1 MKTNNIM
8 KKLLKAELNAARM
21 LHNAFDIDFEK
32 NFNIYYLKGN
42 YTINKIYNTIDQGV
56 KNETIIILTRNK
68 NNYNKDF
75 HLVTIKNGAV
85 NIEHKIYQYT
95 RNIKKRVNI
104 DYFFRKSDFETMR
117 KAAETETYII
127 IQREELKTPAKK
139 NDLDFNARYKNISK
153 YSNTMGN
160 GRGNSW
166 IYRLFL
172 KHLENNAPEIEYNIN
187 YYNIK
192 SKNINDFIDKSGYL
206 LERRRSELKRKAA
219 NLKAERE
226 KAEYLKTENSAQI
239 KELENI
245 FKETKKRIIFD
256 LEKSND
262 YKITQNIGRLLY
274 FDFCRIE
281 QDIKRFTEKTN
292 SKDFASIEKSNE
304 FYNNLKKRLFDT
316 EQKRNNIISGN
327 EE

>member
-1 MKTNNIM
+1 MKANNII
-8 KKLLKAELNAARM
+8 KKLLKEEPNAARM
-21 LHNAFDIDFEK
+21 LHNAFYIDFEK

-42 YTINKIYNTIDQGV
+42 YTINKIYNTIEPDV
-56 KNETIIILTRNK
+56 KTETIILLTRNK
-68 NNYNKDF
+68 NNYDKDF
-75 HLVTIKNGAV
+75 HLVTVKNGVV
-85 NIEHKIYQYT
+85 NIDHKIYSYT
-95 RNIKKRVNI
+95 RNIKKHVNI
-104 DYFFRKSDFETMR
+104 DYFFRKSDFEKMR
-117 KAAETETYII
+117 KAPETETYII
-127 IQREELKTPAKK
+127 TQRNELKTPAKK

-153 YSNTMGN
+153 YSCTMGD

-172 KHLENNAPEIEYNIN
+172 KHLENNAPQIEYNIN

-219 NLKAERE
+219 VLKAERE
-226 KAEYLKTENSAQI
+226 KAAYLKTENSEKI

-245 FKETKKRIIFD
+245 FNETKKRIIFEI
-256 LEKSND
+256 EKANN
-262 YKITQNIGRLLY
+262 YKIILNIGHLLY
-274 FDFCRIE
+274 FDFCHIE

-316 EQKRNNIISGN
+316 EQKINDIISEN